1 MGSVEAMFLLM
12 SGSRSIGVAFAS
24 ATVLNAESNA
34 ATIKDFIGLASLLN
48 ARGNH
53 RNRARFRADNH
64 IGVKVTSDPRDRKA
78 GHSVGGERDWVGY
91 RFLSPSIRLATMPAY

>member
-1 MGSVEAMFLLM
+1 MGSAEAMFLLM
-12 SGSRSIGVAFAS
+12 SGSRSIGVGFAT

-64 IGVKVTSDPRDRKA
+64 IG
-78 GHSVGGERDWVGY
+78 E
-91 RFLSPSIRLATMPAY
+91 AT